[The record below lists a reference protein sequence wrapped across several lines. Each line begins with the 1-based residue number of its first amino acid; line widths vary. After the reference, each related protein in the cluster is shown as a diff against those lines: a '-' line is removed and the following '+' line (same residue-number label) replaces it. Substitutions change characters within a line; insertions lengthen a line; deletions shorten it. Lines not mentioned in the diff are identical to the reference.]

1 MTSAQKR
8 YQRFFQ
14 LQPFV
19 PDADFQNFQLSG
31 SLDRLPGILSIEYR
45 LVGDLPKV
53 IWPVLCSSIL
63 RRHELWRQTCFE
75 LFFGAIG
82 ELGYWEVNLAP
93 NGCWNLYH
101 FNEYRQDMLEDTA
114 VEHLHIRTVKDGN
127 TFSLFCRVD
136 IDKLIPESKGIEVG
150 VAGIILNRMG
160 ETAYWAID
168 HLKNI
173 PDFHNRQ
180 TFQIVLPGIASPF

>member
-1 MTSAQKR
+1 VTATQER

-19 PDADFQNFQLSG
+19 SVADCQSLQLSG
-31 SLDRLPGILSIEYR
+31 SIDRLPGILAIEYR
-45 LVGDLPKV
+45 LIGDLPSI
-53 IWPVLCSSIL
+53 IWPVSSSNIL

-82 ELGYWEVNLAP
+82 ESGYWEVNLAP

-101 FNEYRQDMLEDTA
+101 FNEYRQGMLEDTA
-114 VEHLHIRTVKDGN
+114 IKDLPSRAVKDGD
-127 TFSLFCRVD
+127 TFSLSCRVD
-136 IDKLIPESKGIEVG
+136 MHKLIPDCKAIEVG
-150 VAGIILNRMG
+150 VAGIVLNRTG

-173 PDFHNRQ
+173 PDFHIRQ
-180 TFQIVLPGIASPF
+180 SFRIVLPGMTNHF